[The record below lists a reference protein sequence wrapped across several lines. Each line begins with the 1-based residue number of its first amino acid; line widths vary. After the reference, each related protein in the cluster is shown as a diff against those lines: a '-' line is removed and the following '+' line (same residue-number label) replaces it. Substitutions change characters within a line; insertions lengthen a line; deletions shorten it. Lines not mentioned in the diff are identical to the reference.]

1 MEVLLDRL
9 ILLHPDDGKTNV
21 LSPFPVE
28 KDFDALELV
37 FAYEPKG
44 YDDPEA
50 ARRMIE
56 ACIRRCVPSDQ
67 RSDEYRRDLEDLD
80 RFLPSVKSLVTLSLD
95 YDGRYLGCA
104 HRHAPRQRHIISAN
118 FSSPGFLRQPARAGN
133 WRAVL
138 NVHAVVGREVRCR
151 LQVLGREG
159 NEGDRLQM
167 F

>member
-9 ILLHPDDGKTNV
+9 ILLHADDEKTNV
-21 LSPFPVE
+21 LASFPVE
-28 KDFDALELV
+28 KDFDSLELV
-37 FAYEPKG
+37 YAYEPKG
-44 YDDPEA
+44 YDDAGA

-56 ACIRRCVPSDQ
+56 ACVRRCVPE
-67 RSDEYRRDLEDLD
+67 EYRRNLEPLD

-95 YDGRYLGCA
+95 YNGRYLGCA
-104 HRHAPRQRHIISAN
+104 HRHAPQQRHIISAN

-133 WRAVL
+133 WRVVL
-138 NVHAVVGREVRCR
+138 NVHAVVSRELRCH

-159 NEGDRLQM
+159 NERDTLQM